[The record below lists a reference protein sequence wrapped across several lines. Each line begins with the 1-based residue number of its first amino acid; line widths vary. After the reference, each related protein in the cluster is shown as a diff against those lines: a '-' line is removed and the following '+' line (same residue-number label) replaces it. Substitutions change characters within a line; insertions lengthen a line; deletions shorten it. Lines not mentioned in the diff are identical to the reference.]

1 MSEERKLDD
10 VLKQVEELSQQ
21 QDIPTGPRKYMPA
34 EKPFI
39 QRILQGNIKD
49 EDIPNSIR
57 ENWMRSVFSA
67 APFAYTADIFDGK
80 AHVTFSEPDI
90 RFRNV
95 YRAATAE
102 LPSSMY
108 VTLTSLSILLHLREI
123 SGELSMKFEPPEA
136 LLKMDMSNS
145 ITIGEAINAEYSKLS
160 EKLPSAI
167 MRMLPSLWSVYSFL
181 IGYFTEKGMPTSF

>member
-1 MSEERKLDD
+1 MSEERKIED
-10 VLKQVEELSQQ
+10 VLKEVDALSQQ
-21 QDIPTGPRKYMPA
+21 PLPPKEA
-34 EKPFI
+34 NEKPFI
-39 QRILQGNIKD
+39 QRVLQGDIKD
-49 EDIPNSIR
+49 EDIPDAIR
-57 ENWMRSVFSA
+57 ESWMRSVFST

-95 YRAATAE
+95 YRAATAA
-102 LPSSMY
+102 LPASMY
-108 VTLTSLSILLHLREI
+108 VALTSLSVLLHLREI
-123 SGELSMKFEPPEA
+123 SGEFSLKIEPPEA
-136 LLKMDMSNS
+136 LLKMDMSDPVL
-145 ITIGEAINAEYSKLS
+145 IADAINAEYGKLS